1 MILVDTSVLIDLF
14 SGREN
19 RPTLLLR
26 RLIQDSEPFYLAPP
40 IIREVLQTRGYLP
53 KQKKAIR
60 SRRGK

>member
-1 MILVDTSVLIDLF
+1 VILVDTSVLIDLF

-40 IIREVLQTRGYLP
+40 IIREVLQARETRRIGAGFAP
-53 KQKKAIR
+53 T
-60 SRRGK
+60 SRHR